1 MRARTLGVVPLV
13 AAALVGCT
21 RGVGDGADPTASA
34 GVPPAITVA
43 VADFPSEWLA
53 TRIGGDAVT
62 VERIGA
68 SRVTDTDADLFA
80 YVPGIDPAVDTAAQT
95 LPEDHVVDL
104 SDDVSR
110 IASPRDPD
118 VKDPYIWFD
127 PINVS
132 TMAQTLGTA
141 MAEANPVAFEAY
153 QFYGLRTFA
162 VQNES
167 LQVDQRLQEQLNPC
181 RVATLVV
188 EAPVLTY
195 FARAYAFDQV
205 PLISWDPASDPV
217 PALYFTID
225 AEAAV
230 RDAAADNAA
239 VAIGVDTLTESAPE
253 DDLLQGLLDLG
264 ETVAEHQDC
273 PLVTPSSSDRPG

>member
-62 VERIGA
+62 VERSGA

-167 LQVDQRLQEQLNPC
+167 LQVDQRL
-181 RVATLVV
+181 
-188 EAPVLTY
+188 
-195 FARAYAFDQV
+195 
-205 PLISWDPASDPV
+205 
-217 PALYFTID
+217 
-225 AEAAV
+225 
-230 RDAAADNAA
+230 
-239 VAIGVDTLTESAPE
+239 
-253 DDLLQGLLDLG
+253 
-264 ETVAEHQDC
+264 
-273 PLVTPSSSDRPG
+273 